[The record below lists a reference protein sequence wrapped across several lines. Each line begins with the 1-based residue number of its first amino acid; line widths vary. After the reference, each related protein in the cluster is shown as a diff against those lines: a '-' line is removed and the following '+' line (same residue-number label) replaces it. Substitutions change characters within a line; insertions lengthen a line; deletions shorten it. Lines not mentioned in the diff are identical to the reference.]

1 MTANR
6 RGFFRNWGLKLAAL
20 FLAVM
25 LYVAVAAQEQYTQQF
40 PMRIEVQAPPGRTM
54 LNTPPPV
61 TVVLRGKGG
70 ELLKLRLFRQVITLQ
85 VPETLSVATWT
96 TILQHANVELPK
108 GADVQV
114 DAITPRE
121 VVVQLDSVGT
131 KDVPIVARVSVRPD
145 SGQALDGGL
154 QIAPNV
160 ARLVGPDPLLAAIE
174 SVATVPTTLDAVHGP
189 FTRLV
194 TLDTSPLG
202 VVRLSPKEVRVSGTT
217 TTVFVRVFN
226 FLPIE
231 SGAGPVDHRGQ
242 RREVRA
248 ARQLGDDAAKDL
260 MDVLREN
267 DEAGQLGRTAPRS
280 SHQEGGRRFVTRR
293 LDSQDDVSHGRLAG
307 APPAPSRGRLGR

>member
-1 MTANR
+1 MTGNAR

-20 FLAVM
+20 FLALM
-25 LYVAVAAQEQYTQQF
+25 LYVAVAAQEQYTQSF

-114 DAITPRE
+114 DLITPSV

-160 ARLVGPDPLLAAIE
+160 ARLVGPGLLLAAIE
-174 SVATVPTTLDAVHGP
+174 SVATVSTTLDAVHGP

-226 FLPIE
+226 LLPIE
-231 SGAGPVDHRGQ
+231 SGAGPLTGYELRPA
-242 RREVRA
+242 RA
-248 ARQLGDDAAKDL
+248 TVSVHGPEALVLALTKDSL
-260 MDVLREN
+260 KVIVHL
-267 DEAGQLGRTAPRS
+267 AGPVADSATVHITVVAPRGIIARAVPDS
-280 SHQEGGRRFVTRR
+280 VLVVRRRGGR
-293 LDSQDDVSHGRLAG
+293 G
-307 APPAPSRGRLGR
+307 